1 MDSYWEGKRVL
12 VTGGASFIGS
22 HLCEELI
29 RRGCS
34 DVLAVDD
41 LSSGKKEH
49 LAGIIEHPCFEFLR
63 GDLFDETL
71 REDFVF
77 GLNEWD
83 VMFHLAAVHGGRGY
97 VDRQQALISTNFAL
111 DNLCFESA
119 RKAGIKKIVFASS
132 GCVYPNFLQGNTEEE
147 LYLDE
152 GYCPRLGEDNTLY
165 KLDSEIPQTTYDAD
179 GIYGFAKL
187 MAEFTLQ
194 AFHKAYGIETCSC
207 RYFTAYGS
215 RAKEDHAVMA
225 MIARA
230 YSEQDPFEI
239 WGDGTQIRNWTYID
253 DIVNGTL
260 LAAEKIT
267 DGRGINIGTMERTS
281 VYEAA
286 TTILH
291 EMGGL
296 VGDIERFDR
305 DFKYLTDMPT
315 GPMNRVA
322 SNELIMSLGYGEFT
336 SFAEGI
342 AKTIEWYTKEKTPE
356 QARMILEEGSLIDG
370 RKR

>member
-1 MDSYWEGKRVL
+1 MNNYWEGKKVL

-22 HLCEELI
+22 HLCEELV
-29 RRGCS
+29 RRDAL
-34 DVLAVDD
+34 DVFAIDD
-41 LSSGKKEH
+41 LSSGKKDN
-49 LAGIIEHPCFEFLR
+49 LADIIDKHNFDFIQ
-63 GDLFDETL
+63 GDLLDETV
-71 REDFVF
+71 RDGVAFAEEDY
-77 GLNEWD
+77 WD

-132 GCVYPNFLQGNTEEE
+132 GCVYPNFMQEYVEHEIYLREEHCPSLGVKGN
-147 LYLDE
+147 
-152 GYCPRLGEDNTLY
+152 G
-165 KLDSEIPQTTYDAD
+165 IPPYDAD
-179 GIYGFAKL
+179 GIYGYAKL

-207 RYFTAYGS
+207 RYFTAYGP

-230 YSEQDPFEI
+230 YSGQNPFEI

-267 DGRGINIGTMERTS
+267 DGRGVNIGTMERTS

-291 EMGGL
+291 KMGGL
-296 VGDIERFDR
+296 AGDI
-305 DFKYLTDMPT
+305 DFKYLLDMPT

-322 SNELIMSLGYGEFT
+322 SNELIKSLGYGEFT
-336 SFAEGI
+336 PFEKGI
-342 AKTIEWYTKEKTPE
+342 IKTIEWYMKEKTPD
-356 QARMILEEGSLIDG
+356 QARMILVEGSLIDG